1 MFKLRREI
9 TFCYGHRLINYP
21 GKCRNLHGHN
31 GRAIVTLASE
41 ELDELG
47 MVADFSDIKK
57 IAGSYIDE
65 HLDHRMLLHKDDP
78 VLSYLKSQGEPVT
91 VLDENPTA
99 ENIAKLIFRELA
111 LKGLPVLEVELWET
125 DTCVASFS
133 DTPVDHAT
141 SSAKKSTKAK
151 SPSCIT

>member
-1 MFKLRREI
+1 MFKLKREI

-41 ELDELG
+41 QLDDLG

-57 IAGSYIDE
+57 IAGKYIDE

-99 ENIAKLIFRELA
+99 ENIAKMIFQELT
-111 LKGLPVLEVELWET
+111 LKGLPVVEVELWET
-125 DTCVASFS
+125 DTCVASYSTAAS
-133 DTPVDHAT
+133 DHETTDLKKTAKEK
-141 SSAKKSTKAK
+141 SSSWIK
-151 SPSCIT
+151 